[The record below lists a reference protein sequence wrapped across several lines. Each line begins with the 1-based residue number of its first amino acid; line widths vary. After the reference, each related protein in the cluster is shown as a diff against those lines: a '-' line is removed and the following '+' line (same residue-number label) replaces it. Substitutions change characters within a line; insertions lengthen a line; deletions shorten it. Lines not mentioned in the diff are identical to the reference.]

1 MPKQPRP
8 KFVNASYDVA
18 NHASAGA
25 AAGHRAEQLK
35 HTQDRLR
42 KKLRAKSAARSARDD
57 SAKENVPSAQPP
69 CAPSPLVKPGGAA
82 EAIITLAALK
92 HVDDIARDILA
103 EHAAQTERA
112 QA

>member
-1 MPKQPRP
+1 MWP
-8 KFVNASYDVA
+8 
-18 NHASAGA
+18 SAGA

-35 HTQDRLR
+35 GTQERLR
-42 KKLRAKSAARSARDD
+42 AKLRAKSAARAVRADG
-57 SAKENVPSAQPP
+57 AKENVPPAQPP

-103 EHAAQTERA
+103 EHSAQTQRE